1 MNVVNGILRDLYMVC
16 LVLAVWELIFGHDL
30 LFQPARVALVAI
42 TVVLLLAIPYR
53 SLTNTGAG
61 DGAGARQR
69 RPTTGLPPG
78 LPRTEKITQG
88 GVIRGLA

>member
-61 DGAGARQR
+61 DASQR
-69 RPTTGLPPG
+69 
-78 LPRTEKITQG
+78 EKKGHMG
-88 GVIRGLA
+88 G